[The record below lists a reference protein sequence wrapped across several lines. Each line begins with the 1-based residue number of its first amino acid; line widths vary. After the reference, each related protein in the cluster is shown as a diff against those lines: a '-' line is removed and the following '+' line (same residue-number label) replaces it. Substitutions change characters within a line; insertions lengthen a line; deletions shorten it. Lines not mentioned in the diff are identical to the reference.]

1 MRNFF
6 RSLNIIHWP
15 MWLKLSV
22 GFLFAIVVP
31 VYLVVTITQGGIQT
45 IGVNNLKAYIEDQSV
60 RQQEVIVN
68 ALDEAQQHLKVLL
81 NTRAPRDAILQNLTD
96 QRSFATPDLRNTL
109 QAFMKDTPEFQT
121 IRLLNTGGLIL
132 AQVNAD
138 HVLASGIDGSDSPAF
153 VQATNASIQKRT
165 QSITISNNPLA
176 VEVTQAVVDDQ
187 GKLLGVVIASLNP
200 QDVLINNLTF
210 TSAIYPAYSYLITP
224 GQSPILIAPPG
235 VLEKVTTAAE
245 GSVAVQRANQGLTAT
260 DTYSVGKD
268 RSLDVIG
275 HYAPILTPNDPTKVV
290 LFAMVT
296 EVDASTPSL
305 QASSYFSGA
314 RIFPVAIGL
323 ILVLSLLVVL
333 FNQLITPSL
342 SNLRAAIQAAARGDF
357 EHQVKS
363 ASRDDEIGSVGAAFV
378 DMRVQVRHL
387 LDDLEARVA
396 ARTRDISATQEISR
410 YAATQHNLQTLLDQ
424 VVQLIIERFPNIY
437 HAQIFLLD
445 QEHLYAILR
454 ASTGEPGKMLLARGH
469 RLAIGSVSVIGQVI
483 DQKQTIIARDT
494 ATSQVH
500 RRNEFLPDTHAELA
514 IPLRVADQ
522 IIGALDVQSKYRNA
536 FSEDEVS
543 VLETMAD
550 QIAVAIENARLYQES
565 VRRLEDIERANREAT
580 ISTWR
585 EYIYGQR
592 QRQLLSEA
600 GSRTAIDM
608 SDLRQRAIDEGH
620 IVAGEPTDHNSI
632 PVAVPILLRGQILGA
647 VEWELPLDDMSDNK
661 LQLAQELA
669 NRLAVSLENARLFEE
684 SQRATERERIVNS
697 IAAKLTPQ
705 TEVSE
710 ILQTAVREVG
720 QALRAPQ
727 VSIRLH
733 NANGTNSSN
742 GSNGHNGNGSNGT
755 NGSNGSHD

>member
-1 MRNFF
+1 MKNFF

-15 MWLKLSV
+15 IWVKLSI
-22 GFLFAIVVP
+22 GFVFAIAISV
-31 VYLVVTITQGGIQT
+31 GIVAYVAQS
-45 IGVNNLKAYIEDQSV
+45 GYQSVGQQNLQAYIEERGEQQRTAIIDSINRADQ
-60 RQQEVIVN
+60 
-68 ALDEAQQHLKVLL
+68 ALDNFLRTTTYKPQILDLLSDDTYTLIGMKQVGEVFQNILVGSQIFDKIRLVTLDGDVTAQ
-81 NTRAPRDAILQNLTD
+81 
-96 QRSFATPDLRNTL
+96 ATPDKI
-109 QAFMKDTPEFQT
+109 QYSIIFKSDTPGF
-121 IRLLNTGGLIL
+121 
-132 AQVNAD
+132 
-138 HVLASGIDGSDSPAF
+138 
-153 VQATNASIQKRT
+153 
-165 QSITISNNPLA
+165 
-176 VEVTQAVVDDQ
+176 TQAQNALIQDQDHSLVVFDNPITMEISY
-187 GKLLGVVIASLNP
+187 VVKKEDGAPAGFLIGS
-200 QDVLINNLTF
+200 INNQHVFYDNLTVN
-210 TSAIYPAYSYLITP
+210 SATYPVYSYLVTV
-224 GQSPILIAPPG
+224 GQDPIVIAPEST
-235 VLEKVTTAAE
+235 LEQAQFSAADSSAVKSALKGE
-245 GSVAVQRANQGLTAT
+245 TSTQTYAIGSKR
-260 DTYSVGKD
+260 DTS
-268 RSLDVIG
+268 VIG
-275 HYAPILTPNDPTKVV
+275 HYTPIFAPAQPELV
-290 LFAMVT
+290 LFGMVT
-296 EVDASTPSL
+296 EVKADTPL
-305 QASSYFSGA
+305 IQASSYFSGA
-314 RIFPVAIGL
+314 RIFPIAVGL
-323 ILVLSLLVVL
+323 IVVFLLLVVL

-342 SNLRAAIQAAARGDF
+342 LNLRTAIQAVARGDF
-357 EHQVKS
+357 NHPVKA
-363 ASRDDEIGSVGAAFV
+363 ASRDDEIGAVGAAFV

-396 ARTRDISATQEISR
+396 ARTRDIGATQEISR

-424 VVQLIIERFPNIY
+424 IVQLIIERFPNIY

-454 ASTGEPGKMLLARGH
+454 SSTGEPGKLLLARGH
-469 RLAIGSVSVIGQVI
+469 RLAVGSVSVIGQVI
-483 DQKQTIIARDT
+483 EQQQTIIARDT

-536 FSEDEVS
+536 FTEDEVS
-543 VLETMAD
+543 VLETMGD

-580 ISTWR
+580 IATWR

-600 GSRTAIDM
+600 GTLIGMDM
-608 SDLRQRAIDEGH
+608 SDLRQRAIAEGH
-620 IVAGEPTDHNSI
+620 IIAGEPTDHNSI

-647 VEWELPLDDMSDNK
+647 VEWELPIDDMSDNK

-733 NANGTNSSN
+733 NANGNGTNDHN
-742 GSNGHNGNGSNGT
+742 GSNGNGT

>member
-1 MRNFF
+1 MKNFF
-6 RSLNIIHWP
+6 RPLNIVHWP
-15 MWLKLSV
+15 MWLKLSI
-22 GFLFAIVVP
+22 GFLFAIAVP
-31 VYLVVTITQGGIQT
+31 AYLMFILTQTGINS
-45 IGVNNLKAYIEDQSV
+45 IGERNLNAYIEDQSF
-60 RQQEVIVN
+60 RQQQIIIDGLEEAQNSLGDLLNRPASYETIVN
-68 ALDEAQQHLKVLL
+68 NLGERSFFATADLRIVLQGFIGETEIFDSVRLL
-81 NTRAPRDAILQNLTD
+81 NADGLIITHVSEDAILGT
-96 QRSFATPDLRNTL
+96 AP
-109 QAFMKDTPEFQT
+109 
-121 IRLLNTGGLIL
+121 
-132 AQVNAD
+132 
-138 HVLASGIDGSDSPAF
+138 DGSDSPAF
-153 VQATNASIQKRT
+153 VGAANAFIQGQA
-165 QSITISNNPLA
+165 QSIAVADNPLT
-176 VEVTQAVVDDQ
+176 VEVTQAIVDPEDGLQ
-187 GKLLGVVIASLNP
+187 G
-200 QDVLINNLTF
+200 VLVGTVRAEEVFLNNLTF
-210 TSAIYPAYSYLITP
+210 TSDTYPAYSYLVTP
-224 GQSPILIAPPG
+224 GQSPIVIAPQS
-235 VLEKVTTAAE
+235 VLEQARFSAAD
-245 GSVAVQRANQGLTAT
+245 STAVQQVLEGRSETAT
-260 DTYSVGKD
+260 YAIGPNRDVT
-268 RSLDVIG
+268 VIG
-275 HYAPILTPNDPTKVV
+275 HYTPIYSPGNPDVI

-296 EVDASTPSL
+296 EVSADTPAI
-305 QASSYFSGA
+305 QASGYFSGA
-314 RIFPVAIGL
+314 RIFPIAVGFIVVLAL
-323 ILVLSLLVVL
+323 LVLL

-342 SNLRAAIQAAARGDF
+342 ANLRAAIQAVTRGDF
-357 EHQVKS
+357 NHPVGA
-363 ASRDDEIGSVGAAFV
+363 ASRDDEIGAVGAAFV

-445 QEHLYAILR
+445 QERLYAILR
-454 ASTGEPGKMLLARGH
+454 ASTGEPGRLLLARGH
-469 RLAIGSVSVIGQVI
+469 RLAVGSVSVIGQVI
-483 DQKQTIIARDT
+483 DQRQTIIARDT

-514 IPLRVADQ
+514 IPLRVADE

-536 FSEDEVS
+536 FSSDEVS
-543 VLETMAD
+543 ILETMAD

-580 ISTWR
+580 MATWR

-592 QRQLLSEA
+592 QRQLTSEA
-600 GSRTAIDM
+600 GTRTGADL
-608 SDLRQRAIDEGH
+608 SELRQQAIALGR
-620 IVAGEPTDHNSI
+620 IVAGEPTGHNTI
-632 PVAVPILLRGQILGA
+632 PVAVPIQLRGQTLGA

-733 NANGTNSSN
+733 HT
-742 GSNGHNGNGSNGT
+742 NGNGSTNNSTNGT
-755 NGSNGSHD
+755 NGSHA